1 MPISAS
7 TRDDTIRTFV
17 EIDPHHQPIARADRS
32 GKFPNGQQQILL
44 QPPIEKRAQ
53 PSLHANYPQVGKLVD
68 HHMRHFRRGDQ
79 PVPGIPIHKYI
90 YGCARQHTGLAIPP
104 RQQNLP
110 QVAPVEI
117 ESRRAF
123 VLNNENIALTDLSHD
138 SSTLTPD
145 RLQAHLSLSR
155 SAQSDQPQPSSN
167 PKTSD
172 HPSQSPSGVIRHWSL
187 DIGH

>member
-7 TRDDTIRTFV
+7 TRNDTVRTLV

-53 PSLHANYPQVGKLVD
+53 PSLHANDPQVGKLVD
-68 HHMRHFRRGDQ
+68 HHMRHFRRGNQ
-79 PVPGIPIHKYI
+79 PVTRIPIHKHI
-90 YGCARQHTGLAIPP
+90 HRCARQHARLAIPS

-123 VLNNENIALTDLSHD
+123 VLNDENIALTYLSHD
-138 SSTLTPD
+138 PPTLTPD
-145 RLQAHLSLSR
+145 HLQAHLSLSR
-155 SAQSDQPQPSSN
+155 SAQSNQPQSSGN
-167 PKTSD
+167 PKTSNYL
-172 HPSQSPSGVIRHWSL
+172 SQSPSGF
-187 DIGH
+187 IGH